1 MPTFRSAWNWVFGK
15 HLPKPPNPGQDRAE
29 AGWVP
34 GVAGPRCSPTLL
46 KAEGRPAVW
55 TEDFNLNM
63 GVYNREAM
71 ARIFVT
77 EDRKA
82 EAEAIIKDFTGTS
95 PRHRK
100 L

>member
-1 MPTFRSAWNWVFGK
+1 MLT
-15 HLPKPPNPGQDRAE
+15 E
-29 AGWVP
+29 
-34 GVAGPRCSPTLL
+34 LL
-46 KAEGRPAVW
+46 KDEGVPAVW

>member
-1 MPTFRSAWNWVFGK
+1 MLT
-15 HLPKPPNPGQDRAE
+15 E
-29 AGWVP
+29 
-34 GVAGPRCSPTLL
+34 LL
-46 KAEGRPAVW
+46 KNEGVPAVW
-55 TEDFNLNM
+55 AEDFNLNM

-82 EAEAIIKDFTGTS
+82 EAEAIIEDFTGTS

>member
-15 HLPKPPNPGQDRAE
+15 HLPKPPDPDKTVE

-34 GVAGPRCSPTLL
+34 VWQGPMLTQLLQDEGV
-46 KAEGRPAVW
+46 PAVW
-55 TEDFNLNM
+55 TEDFNLNV

-77 EDRKA
+77 EDRQA
-82 EAEAIIKDFTGTS
+82 EAAQIIEDFTGVA

>member
-1 MPTFRSAWNWVFGK
+1 MLT
-15 HLPKPPNPGQDRAE
+15 E
-29 AGWVP
+29 
-34 GVAGPRCSPTLL
+34 LL
-46 KAEGRPAVW
+46 KNEGVPAVW
-55 TEDFNLNM
+55 VEDFNLNM

-82 EAEAIIKDFTGTS
+82 EAEAIIEDFTGTS

>member
-1 MPTFRSAWNWVFGK
+1 MFT
-15 HLPKPPNPGQDRAE
+15 E
-29 AGWVP
+29 
-34 GVAGPRCSPTLL
+34 LL
-46 KAEGRPAVW
+46 KNEGVPAVW
-55 TEDFNLNM
+55 VEDFNLNM

-82 EAEAIIKDFTGTS
+82 EAEAIIEDFTGTS

>member
-15 HLPKPPNPGQDRAE
+15 HPLDPPNPDKTVE

-34 GVAGPRCSPTLL
+34 VWQGPMLTELL
-46 KAEGRPAVW
+46 KNEGVPAVW
-55 TEDFNLNM
+55 VEDFNLNM

-82 EAEAIIKDFTGTS
+82 EAEAIIEDFTGTS